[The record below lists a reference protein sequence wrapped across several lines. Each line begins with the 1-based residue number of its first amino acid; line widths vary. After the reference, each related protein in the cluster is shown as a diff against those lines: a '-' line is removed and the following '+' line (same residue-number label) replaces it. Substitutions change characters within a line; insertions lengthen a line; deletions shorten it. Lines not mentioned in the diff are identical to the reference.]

1 MPREFPCK
9 ITSVNYS
16 ENSEDINGWECK
28 CFEFTTPS
36 GVNTYLAS
44 LRGPDVDWKGP
55 YPGIE
60 GKDFLPRK
68 TDGTL
73 FRVTWKSEIN

>member
-1 MPREFPCK
+1 MPIEFPCK

-16 ENSEDINGWECK
+16 ENPEDINGWEGK
-28 CFEFTTPS
+28 CFAFTTPS
-36 GVNTYLAS
+36 GVTTYLVS
-44 LRGPDVDWKGP
+44 LKGPDVDWNGGYAGK
-55 YPGIE
+55 E
-60 GKDFLPRK
+60 GTEFLPRK